1 MEITPLVSICSITY
15 NHAPY
20 IRQCLDGFLM
30 QQTTFPIEIIIN
42 DDCSTDGTT
51 EIVKEYAEKYPDL
64 IRPIFHEENQYQKGV
79 KGMFATFVF
88 PKARG
93 KYIAMCEG
101 DDYWTDPLKLQ
112 KQVDFLEANPEY
124 GLVHTKANVFVQEKG
139 IVEPMPFG
147 SDFSCLDDLLLL
159 NRIATVTTCCRTEL
173 VKLYQTEHFPQWRMG
188 DYPLWLFIASKSK
201 VHFIDDTTA
210 VYRVLEESASH
221 FVDLKK
227 NVEFLYDV
235 FSVRY
240 FFSVKNNR
248 RYLLPKIAKS
258 GFYSLLDAYLYFDS
272 CPDKYLWRVLT
283 KSGSFIFKLCLVYMI
298 ACFPLGRR
306 FLRHRYHTDFFR
318 GRKNNVI

>member
-124 GLVHTKANVFVQEKG
+124 GLVHTRAKVFTRKKEEFSKDG
-139 IVEPMPFG
+139 HTIGSPFKNF
-147 SDFSCLDDLLLL
+147 DELLVS
-159 NRIATVTTCCRTEL
+159 NKIATLTTCFRNDLCR
-173 VKLYQTEHFPQWRMG
+173 LYLDEVHLYPKWRMG
-188 DYPLWLFIASKSK
+188 DYPLWLFIASKSS
-201 VHFIDDTTA
+201 VYFMQDITS
-210 VYRVLEESASH
+210 VYRELENSASH
-221 FVDLKK
+221 FTDLK
-227 NVEFLYDV
+227 NECDFILDSFDV
-235 FSVRY
+235 SRFFCVRHKKY
-240 FFSVKNNR
+240 
-248 RYLLPKIAKS
+248 YLLSEIGKKI
-258 GFYSLLDAYLYFDS
+258 FYRLLYALIVYDCS
-272 CPDKYLWRVLT
+272 PDKYIWNVMWNLKLLT
-283 KSGSFIFKLCLVYMI
+283 FKRLLLLLLVSSH
-298 ACFPLGRR
+298 LGRS
-306 FLRHRYHTDFFR
+306 FLRNRWHL
-318 GRKNNVI
+318 NEIQ